1 MGEVCFP
8 IEMELKSGKQGE
20 GCLSQC
26 KIESGKCKSVR
37 HLQPKAGDPAN
48 VDFTQR
54 KTDWIPVRS
63 TRMTEI
69 IFLPNKGGSGW
80 GETPL
85 LESVAHCIRTS
96 SFFPNRGRKTSL
108 YRDENDNRFVP
119 SPAWGRLGWGI
130 DYQVQTLINQS
141 YLPHLNPP
149 RVGEEVNIGGV
160 LC

>member
-26 KIESGKCKSVR
+26 KIKSGKCKSVR

-54 KTDWIPVRS
+54 KSDWIPVRS

-85 LESVAHCIRTS
+85 LESVAHCIRTAL
-96 SFFPNRGRKTSL
+96 FFPNRGRKTSL